1 MIHLQHI
8 HLSFGGQTLFKD
20 LNWFIKANKRIGL
33 IGPNGAGKSTL
44 LRVITGEYRPDEGE
58 IAMSGQLTL
67 GYLEQE
73 VQEAEG
79 NRTVLG
85 EALEAFADVFER
97 ERQIEALNLEL
108 VNTADHNDPAYFKKL
123 ERLERLQMEL
133 DAAEAHNLPVRCAQV
148 LGGLGFSEPEMH
160 RPLAT
165 FSGGWRMRVALAKML
180 LRNPDVLLLDEPTN
194 HLDIESIAWLEGY
207 LKAYKGTVILVSH
220 DRYFLDRMTDT
231 IAELAYSRIT
241 EYAGNYSFYLEERVA
256 RRALQQAAYE
266 NQQKEIRETERFIER
281 FRYKATKARQ
291 VQSRVKALEKLDLVE
306 APEQEMSTV
315 SFRFPVPEASGRMV
329 LKLSAFSKSYP
340 NPEGG
345 EVSVFRDVPELT
357 IERGQKIALIGKNGA
372 GKSTLARILLGSEGF
387 EGQRE
392 LGYKVELTYFAQH
405 QAESLNPKRTILE
418 SLHEMAN
425 GQSETE
431 LRSLLGAFLFTGDDV
446 YKPISVLSGGE
457 RSRVA
462 LARTLLKPANFL
474 ILDEPTNH
482 LDIQSIAVLIE
493 ALRQYKGTFI
503 VVSHDRHFLDQ
514 LVNHV
519 WYVADG
525 KVRAFIG
532 TYADYLW
539 KIQSEKAEV
548 ATIPPAKT
556 EKVADQEPTAKAAI
570 NRKDQKRAE
579 AETRNAFSKMMR
591 DVKGDYS
598 RIVWDSVDPVFMPKL
613 LEKLEA
619 DIAQAEAEE
628 QRLEQALADPELYND
643 LAQFSLTNQAHQTA
657 QHRVTELYG
666 WWEKASEQIEN

>member
-1 MIHLQHI
+1 MTNCRVLFWETRCACANACPALCFSDNQHV
-8 HLSFGGQTLFKD
+8 
-20 LNWFIKANKRIGL
+20 
-33 IGPNGAGKSTL
+33 L
-44 LRVITGEYRPDEGE
+44 LV
-58 IAMSGQLTL
+58 
-67 GYLEQE
+67 
-73 VQEAEG
+73 V
-79 NRTVLG
+79 
-85 EALEAFADVFER
+85 
-97 ERQIEALNLEL
+97 LNLEL
-108 VNTADHNDPAYFKKL
+108 VNTTDHNDPTYFKKL

-148 LGGLGFSEPEMH
+148 LSGLGFSEPEMH

-256 RRALQQAAYE
+256 RRELQQAAYE

-306 APEQEMSTV
+306 APEQELSTV

-372 GKSTLARILLGSEGF
+372 GKSTLARILLGSEDF

-525 KVRAFIG
+525 KVRTFIG

-539 KIQSEKAEV
+539 KIQSEKVEA
-548 ATIPPAKT
+548 ATIPTAKT
-556 EKVADQEPTAKAAI
+556 DKITDQEPTAKAAS

-579 AETRNAFSKMMR
+579 AEARNAFSKMMR
-591 DVKGDYS
+591 DVQGDYS
-598 RIVWDSVDPVFMPKL
+598 RIDWEGIDPVFMPKL
-613 LEKLEA
+613 LERLEA
-619 DIAQAEAEE
+619 DIAEAEIEE
-628 QRLEQALADPELYND
+628 QRLEQALANPELYND
-643 LAQFSLTNQAHQTA
+643 LAQFSLINQAHQA
-657 QHRVTELYG
+657 AKRRVTELYG
-666 WWEKASEQIEN
+666 WWEKASEKIEN